1 MTSLRQGYADV
12 TVLTGYSLVLDLRLG
27 FVLMNLNL
35 GFADLTALTGHLLV
49 LSFRPHHADV
59 MALTLGTGYL
69 LVLDLRL
76 RHADVMAL
84 TLVTGYLLVL
94 DLRLGYCGLSMSGSC
109 AATCTAW
116 LMSSIHLFFSS

>member
-1 MTSLRQGYADV
+1 MVTSLRQGYADV

-35 GFADLTALTGHLLV
+35 GFADLTALTGHSLV
-49 LSFRPHHADV
+49 LSFRPH
-59 MALTLGTGYL
+59 
-69 LVLDLRL
+69 
-76 RHADVMAL
+76 HADVMAL